1 MKKITWT
8 IAFVILVSLF
18 TPSQAA
24 QVVNNISGT
33 LGVAENGCVL
43 PIAVFIG
50 LNCEF
55 SGGPTHASELA
66 LYPPDNIGGLI
77 HQVAFVEQGKER
89 IALGIHA
96 LPNHLH
102 DVLFRVGRVA
112 AIQCHDISDGQ
123 RVCIQFKRLAFRA
136 PLGNPAR

>member
-66 LYPPDNIGGLI
+66 LYPPDNIGPVNSGGFYASAAAAPGFTFSTAPGTDFAGTPLTS
-77 HQVAFVEQGKER
+77 
-89 IALGIHA
+89 
-96 LPNHLH
+96 
-102 DVLFRVGRVA
+102 FRVA
-112 AIQCHDISDGQ
+112 KT
-123 RVCIQFKRLAFRA
+123 F
-136 PLGNPAR
+136 